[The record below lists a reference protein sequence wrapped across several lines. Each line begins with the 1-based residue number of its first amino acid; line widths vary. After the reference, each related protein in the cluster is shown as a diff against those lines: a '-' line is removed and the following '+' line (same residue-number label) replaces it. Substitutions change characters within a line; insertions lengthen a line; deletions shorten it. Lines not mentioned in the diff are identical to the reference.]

1 MKLIREPYVPT
12 QFQLS
17 AIASRML
24 PKRLHPSWEPYLGR
38 QNSSKK
44 EAEMSLD
51 EEW

>member
-24 PKRLHPSWEPYLGR
+24 PKPLHPSWEPYLGR
-38 QNSSKK
+38 QNNSKK
-44 EAEMSLD
+44 EAEMTLD
-51 EEW
+51 DEW